1 MKELGDKGL
10 LAALAPPSLLRGQKM
25 PAAMAALDE
34 PLGFF
39 AGHLEDGLFLC
50 RIDELSSEVLDHLAR
65 QWSAGVWRDSW
76 PLETKRSALKAVI
89 TEKRRLGTLAAVKN
103 AVASLG
109 SAAYI
114 REWWQTNPLRTPH
127 TFEVIIDQNGIEGI
141 ADEELLDDLKRSID
155 YAKPVRAQYTV
166 TVTWKTSAAI
176 TLAATARGLVSARLA
191 MSPRLVTT
199 GEVRTGW
206 ADGIRPLSFTRLT
219 APLRYPPVFHGV
231 AETGTVTAL
240 RAIVTVRPDAL
251 YGRDVPLRGEIEL
264 MPPPVSRALTAVRI
278 GAPERN
284 PDSMAGT
291 AALGQAS
298 AMRVVVSTHRSTDL
312 GGTYITGKAA
322 SPTARALRPVIS
334 TRIRGKK
341 EH

>member
-1 MKELGDKGL
+1 MKRLGDKGL
-10 LAALAPPSLLRGQKM
+10 LSALAPPSIKRGQKM
-25 PAAMAALDE
+25 PSAMEAVNE
-34 PLGFF
+34 PLRFF
-39 AGHLEDGLFLC
+39 KDHLEDGLFLC
-50 RIDELSSEVLDHLAR
+50 RIDELSSGVLDHLAR

-76 PLETKRSALKAVI
+76 PLTTKRSALKAVI

-114 REWWQTNPLRTPH
+114 REWWQTDPPRTPH

-166 TVTWKTSAAI
+166 TVTWKTSASV
-176 TLAATARGLVSARLA
+176 TLAATARGLVSARLT
-191 MSPRLVTT
+191 MSPGLLAA

-206 ADGIRPLSFTRLT
+206 ADGIRPLTFARLT
-219 APLRYPPVFHGV
+219 APLRYPPELHGV

-240 RAIVTVRPDAL
+240 RAAVTVRPDAL
-251 YGRDVPLRGEIEL
+251 YGRDTPLRGELEL

-278 GAPERN
+278 GALKRT
-284 PDSMAGT
+284 PDGMNG
-291 AALGQAS
+291 AASLGQSNAV
-298 AMRVVVSTHRSTDL
+298 RVMVSTHRSTDL
-312 GGTYITGKAA
+312 GGASITGKAA
-322 SPTARALRPVIS
+322 SPSARALRPVIS

-341 EH
+341 D